1 MGGCFGF
8 QDDLPHGMPVHPSN
22 ASPVPPHTPNRRGT
36 AFKAQ
41 PDIFLAFPDS
51 MLGQI
56 FSGRHAVK
64 PNALRRYIFDRN
76 ASYFEPIL
84 EFYRNPEE
92 VIVNP
97 NINVKGVEA
106 EARFFG
112 MYKAMF
118 TTEGKKKQR
127 ERRRKREQGV
137 AAGAGAGAGATGG
150 GAASAEDK
158 KKDVKAKRGK
168 KSAKG
173 RGRTMKRGRSS
184 RRGDGGSESPSKRF
198 QKTMMRHI
206 VPGASP
212 ATFFVRANER
222 LAVDSASGIGRL
234 CIDVFDDAGQLRVK
248 GGIVYDSN
256 AAVGFAGVGWGR

>member
-1 MGGCFGF
+1 
-8 QDDLPHGMPVHPSN
+8 
-22 ASPVPPHTPNRRGT
+22 
-36 AFKAQ
+36 
-41 PDIFLAFPDS
+41 

-56 FSGRHAVK
+56 FSGRHSVK
-64 PNALRRYIFDRN
+64 PNAMRRYIFDRN

-118 TTEGKKKQR
+118 SSEGRKKQR
-127 ERRRKREQGV
+127 ERRRKREQGADEKV
-137 AAGAGAGAGATGG
+137 ALEPKTV
-150 GAASAEDK
+150 
-158 KKDVKAKRGK
+158 DVKVKGSKKTAKK
-168 KSAKG
+168 
-173 RGRTMKRGRSS
+173 RGRTMKVERSA
-184 RRGDGGSESPSKRF
+184 RRKGTEGSESPSKRY

-206 VPGASP
+206 IPGTSP
-212 ATFFVRANER
+212 ATFFVRSNER

-234 CIDVFDDAGQLRVK
+234 CIDVFDEAGQLRVK

-256 AAVGFAGVGWGR
+256 AAVSLKLRFFGETE